1 MPLIVGL
8 CLVPFVVWIVVKA
21 NSIRTTKKAKF
32 WLNFSLIA
40 IFIVYF
46 IFTAAVNMEPFNI
59 DITYSVEYSILAGD
73 YAILL
78 AVVLV
83 FTPFSWVIIFH
94 FMRLI
99 VRKCKISKKA
109 IIKRKEDLQYYRD
122 DLDKVSPSIIMFT
135 SSMELDDKKSIAATI
150 LKLKLTGHIKEENG
164 ELYCMMNGLD
174 TLSKSERMVHRL
186 VYDSSFNINEY
197 RKAVVDEAIK
207 NKYIKKNIGGAF
219 VRILKMIL
227 AVVATFDM
235 LVLSFVIE
243 SSVYENYT
251 LYPGKDGKAYYII
264 EDDEEKEEL
273 FEEVTDKND
282 YYHTDYGN
290 GNVSYYYSA
299 IGVTCL
305 EYKVVRKVF
314 FLNVLGLICLSATFI
329 MSFATLGYIL
339 LNIKNITKNYR
350 RTAKGR
356 ELVTKA
362 YALKNYLEDFSIIKE
377 RTEAELVLWE
387 YYLIYAVALGVN
399 KDIDDEVMKKYVRY
413 INVERYEPYFLAK

>member
-21 NSIRTTKKAKF
+21 NSIRTTKKVKF

-94 FMRLI
+94 FMRLV

-150 LKLKLTGHIKEENG
+150 LKLKLTGHIKQENG

-174 TLSKSERMVHRL
+174 TLSKSERMVHRGL
-186 VYDSSFNINEY
+186 CKDLY
-197 RKAVVDEAIK
+197 RSV
-207 NKYIKKNIGGAF
+207 G
-219 VRILKMIL
+219 L
-227 AVVATFDM
+227 A
-235 LVLSFVIE
+235 
-243 SSVYENYT
+243 N
-251 LYPGKDGKAYYII
+251 
-264 EDDEEKEEL
+264 
-273 FEEVTDKND
+273 
-282 YYHTDYGN
+282 
-290 GNVSYYYSA
+290 
-299 IGVTCL
+299 
-305 EYKVVRKVF
+305 
-314 FLNVLGLICLSATFI
+314 
-329 MSFATLGYIL
+329 L
-339 LNIKNITKNYR
+339 LR
-350 RTAKGR
+350 
-356 ELVTKA
+356 
-362 YALKNYLEDFSIIKE
+362 
-377 RTEAELVLWE
+377 
-387 YYLIYAVALGVN
+387 
-399 KDIDDEVMKKYVRY
+399 
-413 INVERYEPYFLAK
+413 